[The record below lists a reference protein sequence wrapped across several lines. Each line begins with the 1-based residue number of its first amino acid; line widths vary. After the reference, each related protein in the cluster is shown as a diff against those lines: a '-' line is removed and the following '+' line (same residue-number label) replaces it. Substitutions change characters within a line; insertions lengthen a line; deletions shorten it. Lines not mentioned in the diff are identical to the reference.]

1 MSENKI
7 KSNNNQ
13 LTNFTSRLEDLQNVM
28 IENNDI
34 EGVYGDGKTLVNNEV
49 FRIEHEFADQL
60 YMRKMYMPANSV
72 VVSAIHHT
80 EHFWFLL
87 KGTIF
92 VTTDGEEVKH
102 VAPCYTKSMKG
113 AKRLII
119 ATEDTLF
126 INVHKNPTNTQELEE
141 IEQSLYSMTVEEYN
155 KQEELWQE

>member
-34 EGVYGDGKTLVNNEV
+34 EGVYGDGKSLVNNEV

>member
-102 VAPCYTKSMKG
+102 IAPCYTKSMKG

>member
-7 KSNNNQ
+7 KSNNSQ